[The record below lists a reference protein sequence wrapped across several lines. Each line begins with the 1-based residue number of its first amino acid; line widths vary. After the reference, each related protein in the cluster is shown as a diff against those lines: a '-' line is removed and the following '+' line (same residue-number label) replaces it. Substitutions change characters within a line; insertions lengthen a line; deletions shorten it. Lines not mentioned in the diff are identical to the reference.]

1 MGRQDVESITTQL
14 TEEILSDYP
23 EIELVDVEY
32 GKEGPDWILRVFID
46 KEGGVSLDDCEKVSR
61 RLSSSLDDVDPIPG
75 SYSLEVSSPG
85 LERPLTRD
93 AHFERFAGRLV
104 RIKTYAPYQGRK
116 SWEGRLLG
124 LKDGTVLVEVENEVV
139 KIPRDQVAK
148 ANLAIEF

>member
-1 MGRQDVESITTQL
+1 MGRQDVQTITAQL
-14 TEEILSDYP
+14 TEEILVDCP
-23 EIELVDVEY
+23 ELELVSVEY
-32 GKEGPDWILRVFID
+32 AKEGPDWILRVFID

-61 RLSSSLDDVDPIPG
+61 RLSSRLDDVNPIPG

-93 AHFERFAGRLV
+93 AHFERFAGHLV

-116 SWEGRLLG
+116 VWEGRLLG
-124 LKDGTVLVEVENEVV
+124 LEDGAVMVKADAEVV